1 MKFISEIASSHNGNI
16 KNVIFLTKTHLQSK
30 SDYIKYQIFK
40 TENLYE
46 KKEIEFKE
54 YKKLEINYK
63 SWEKVI
69 NKFKKKTNIILE
81 PFDNESYNFCEKFS
95 KNVSIKI
102 STSETDNSHLIIK
115 ALKNFKKIFLNFS
128 GYTIDEIKIL
138 LKKIH
143 AKKYKKK
150 LVLMYGFQS
159 YPSKIENYRTNLFD
173 YFKKKNFT
181 FGFADHSIY
190 GLSNDLITSLF
201 VSINKKCSF
210 FEKHVC
216 KNIKEKPDDYIAS
229 IEFQDL
235 KKLIFISND
244 YKKII
249 KKNNK
254 NFHNREKNYA
264 KNMHKKIFLTK
275 KLEKGEKLNLNSV
288 KFLRT
293 KKNGFRRIDILGK
306 NLYAKKLI
314 KKDSF
319 PTLQSFVKK

>member
-16 KNVIFLTKTHLQSK
+16 NDVIFLTKTHLQSK

-69 NKFKKKTNIILE
+69 NKFKKKTNVILE
-81 PFDNESYNFCEKFS
+81 PFDHESYNFCEKFS

-102 STSETDNSHLIIK
+102 STSETDNPHLIIK
-115 ALKNFKKIFLNFS
+115 ALKNFKKVFLNFS
-128 GYTIDEIKIL
+128 GYTIEEIKIL
-138 LKKIH
+138 LKKIYS
-143 AKKYKKK
+143 KKYKKK

-159 YPSKIENYRTNLFD
+159 YPSKIENYRTSLFD

-201 VSINKKCSF
+201 VSINKKCSY

-216 KNIKEKPDDYIAS
+216 KNIKKKPDDYIAS
-229 IEFQDL
+229 IEIQDL
-235 KKLIFISND
+235 KKLILITND

-254 NFHNREKNYA
+254 NFHNREKTYVT
-264 KNMHKKIFLTK
+264 NMHKKVFLTK

-293 KKNGFRRIDILGK
+293 RKNGFRRIDILGK

>member
-1 MKFISEIASSHNGNI
+1 M
-16 KNVIFLTKTHLQSK
+16 
-30 SDYIKYQIFK
+30 
-40 TENLYE
+40 
-46 KKEIEFKE
+46 
-54 YKKLEINYK
+54 
-63 SWEKVI
+63 
-69 NKFKKKTNIILE
+69 
-81 PFDNESYNFCEKFS
+81 
-95 KNVSIKI
+95 
-102 STSETDNSHLIIK
+102 
-115 ALKNFKKIFLNFS
+115 
-128 GYTIDEIKIL
+128 
-138 LKKIH
+138 
-143 AKKYKKK
+143 
-150 LVLMYGFQS
+150 
-159 YPSKIENYRTNLFD
+159 
-173 YFKKKNFT
+173 
-181 FGFADHSIY
+181 
-190 GLSNDLITSLF
+190 
-201 VSINKKCSF
+201 
-210 FEKHVC
+210 C